1 MKFRTSI
8 LILIVLFL
16 NFQIVTGAENEYG
29 IVRAWFNGKNAT
41 ANDVQLK
48 IGEPAEVKVEVISK
62 IKGDASIKLKEP
74 GVTKAFDV
82 LGGPSKEEE
91 WLTNMNIE
99 SGWSK
104 TYTWTVA
111 PNDAWKGGNA
121 PLNIVIQFNKGMND
135 KTIQFTIANP
145 YILDEQYSGAV
156 PTPET
161 TYSPAG
167 TQSKKAPFPSGNIH
181 SQCTDPGLAL
191 EKREIVR

>member
-1 MKFRTSI
+1 M
-8 LILIVLFL
+8 FL

-104 TYTWTVA
+104 IYTWTVA

-121 PLNIVIQFNKGMND
+121 PLNIVVQFNKGMND
-135 KTIQFTIANP
+135 KTIQFTIVNP

-156 PTPET
+156 TTPET

-167 TQSKKAPFPSGNIH
+167 TQTKGMPFLPVLLTVGSIL
-181 SQCTDPGLAL
+181 LAWRWRR
-191 EKREIVR
+191 EKS

>member
-121 PLNIVIQFNKGMND
+121 PLNIVVQFNKGMND
-135 KTIQFTIANP
+135 KTIQFTIVNP

-161 TYSPAG
+161 TPAG
-167 TQSKKAPFPSGNIH
+167 TQSKETPFL
-181 SQCTDPGLAL
+181 PGIFTVSALILAWRWRR
-191 EKREIVR
+191 EKS